1 MKKYAIL
8 VLTFVLGM
16 TGLLFQTE
24 MAQEVCA
31 DINVLGTMYTAVCF
45 TIFGSELFEVFPK
58 LSGKRRE
65 YMIFIIII
73 GVVSCV
79 VFGWFIHND
88 FAVNLGASLI
98 GICASGTYAVYQ
110 KRR

>member
-8 VLTFVLGM
+8 ILTFVLGM
-16 TGLLFQTE
+16 AGLLFQTE
-24 MAQEVCA
+24 TAQEVCT
-31 DINVLGTMYTAVCF
+31 DINVLGTMYAAVCF

-58 LSGKRRE
+58 LSGKRGE
-65 YMIFIIII
+65 YLIFIVIIS
-73 GVVSCV
+73 VVSCV
-79 VFGWFIHND
+79 VFGWFIHD
-88 FAVNLGASLI
+88 DLAVNIGASLI